1 MRIFTS
7 GALVLSTFL
16 TGCAFTDV
24 QPLTA
29 TSFRVSTEGA
39 PVCAASATRN
49 VAFQAGAI
57 EVIKRGGDRFIVA
70 GNQSRQSS
78 GGAIYNPD
86 VYGGTVTT
94 MTRSNEDVIIQ
105 MLSPGDP
112 GYDNGLSARQVLGAD
127 WEAIVAGGT
136 SNTC

>member
-1 MRIFTS
+1 M
-7 GALVLSTFL
+7 
-16 TGCAFTDV
+16 

-29 TSFRVSTEGA
+29 TSFRISTEGA

-70 GNQSRQSS
+70 GNQSGQSA
-78 GGAIYNPD
+78 GGAIYNPY
-86 VYGGTVTT
+86 VGGGIVTPMSRT
-94 MTRSNEDVIIQ
+94 NEDVIIQ

-127 WEAIVAGGT
+127 WEAIVAEGT
-136 SNTC
+136 PNTC

>member
-1 MRIFTS
+1 MRFYMT

-16 TGCAFTDV
+16 AGCAYTDV
-24 QPLTA
+24 QSLTA
-29 TSFRVSTEGA
+29 TSFRVSTVGA
-39 PVCAASATRN
+39 PVCGGSGTRK

-78 GGAIYNPD
+78 AGVIYNP
-86 VYGGTVTT
+86 YAGIATP
-94 MTRSNEDVIIQ
+94 MSRANEDVIVQ

-127 WEAIVAGGT
+127 WATIVADGT
-136 SNTC
+136 PNTC

>member
-1 MRIFTS
+1 MRFFSS
-7 GALVLSTFL
+7 GVLVLSTFL

-24 QPLTA
+24 QPITA

-57 EVIKRGGDRFIVA
+57 EVIKRGGDRFIVV
-70 GNQSRQSS
+70 GNQSGQSS
-78 GGAIYNPD
+78 GGAIYNPY
-86 VYGGTVTT
+86 VGGGIVTPMSRT
-94 MTRSNEDVIIQ
+94 NEDVIIQ

>member
-1 MRIFTS
+1 MRLFTT
-7 GALVLSTFL
+7 GALALSTFL
-16 TGCAFTDV
+16 AGCAFTDV

-70 GNQSRQSS
+70 GNQSGESS
-78 GGAIYNPD
+78 GGVIINPT
-86 VYGGTVTT
+86 VGGGIVTP
-94 MTRSNEDVIIQ
+94 MTRTNEDVIIQ

-127 WEAIVAGGT
+127 WQAIVADGT
-136 SNTC
+136 PNTC

>member
-1 MRIFTS
+1 MRFFTT

-49 VAFQAGAI
+49 VAFQTGAI

-70 GNQSRQSS
+70 GNQSGQSS
-78 GGAIYNPD
+78 GGAIYNPS
-86 VYGGTVTT
+86 GGGGIVTPL
-94 MTRSNEDVIIQ
+94 TRTNEDVIIQ

-127 WEAIVAGGT
+127 WESIVAKGK

>member
-1 MRIFTS
+1 MRVFTT

-29 TSFRVSTEGA
+29 TSFRISTEGA

-70 GNQSRQSS
+70 GNQSGQSA
-78 GGAIYNPD
+78 GGAIYNPY
-86 VYGGTVTT
+86 VGGGIVTPMSRT
-94 MTRSNEDVIIQ
+94 NEDVIIQ

-127 WEAIVAGGT
+127 WEAIVAEGT
-136 SNTC
+136 PNTC